1 MPIFNEKGEEI
12 KVTSSK
18 SEEGGKAQEPA
29 APAEPDESKAEGAV
43 TESEPDDTDGEEP
56 TGGKAQEV
64 AASAARTPE
73 FPSRRKN
80 SEPFE
85 KLSRSPSAE
94 PAEPNQSKDGQHR
107 VSAERTPEN
116 RKQAAARRARELED
130 VKASVQSEMLQSLE
144 LVDPATGKRVETPEE
159 YRDYLSHRDG
169 KRAEEQLRRAGIDPD
184 IIKNALTD
192 SGVAKAADDAIAA
205 AGAAEKR
212 ANEQAERLSLEEAIA
227 EITRLN
233 PEVKTFDD
241 LYALPEY
248 GDVKKLVGAGYS
260 FGRAYEMA
268 TVDRAK
274 SAARQASYNA
284 VASKAHLTRTAGV
297 GTEPYSIS
305 DKDFNNFRQLHP
317 NATRAEAEAAFKK
330 FGHKKGK

>member
-29 APAEPDESKAEGAV
+29 APAEPDEIKAEGSV
-43 TESEPDDTDGEEP
+43 TESEPDDTEGEEP
-56 TGGKAQEV
+56 TGGNEQEV
-64 AASAARTPE
+64 
-73 FPSRRKN
+73 
-80 SEPFE
+80 
-85 KLSRSPSAE
+85 AE
-94 PAEPNQSKDGQHR
+94 PAEPDQTKDGQKR
-107 VSAERTPEN
+107 VSAERTADN

-130 VKASVQSEMLQSLE
+130 VKASVQSEMLKSLE

-169 KRAEEQLRRAGIDPD
+169 KRAEEQLRRAGVDPEL
-184 IIKNALTD
+184 IKKALAE

-205 AGAAEKR
+205 AGAAERR
-212 ANEQAERLSLEEAIA
+212 ANETAERLSLEAAIA
-227 EITRLN
+227 EVTKLN
-233 PEVKTFDD
+233 PEIKTFDD

-248 GDVKKLVGAGYS
+248 GDIKKLVQAGYS

-274 SAARQASYNA
+274 NAARQASYNA
-284 VASKAHLTRTAGV
+284 VASKAHLTKTAGA
-297 GTEPYSIS
+297 GAEPYSIS
-305 DKDFNNFRQLHP
+305 DRDFNNFRQLHP
-317 NATRAEAEAAFKK
+317 NATRAEAEAAYKK
-330 FGHKKGK
+330 FGQKKGK

>member
-12 KVTSSK
+12 KVTSSEA
-18 SEEGGKAQEPA
+18 EEGGKAQEVA
-29 APAEPDESKAEGAV
+29 APAEPDESKAEGSV
-43 TESEPDDTDGEEP
+43 TESEPNDTEGEEP
-56 TGGKAQEV
+56 TGGNEQEV
-64 AASAARTPE
+64 AV
-73 FPSRRKN
+73 
-80 SEPFE
+80 
-85 KLSRSPSAE
+85 
-94 PAEPNQSKDGQHR
+94 PAEPDQTKDGQKR
-107 VSAERTPEN
+107 VSAERTAEN

-130 VKASVQSEMLQSLE
+130 VKASVQSEMLKSLE

-169 KRAEEQLRRAGIDPD
+169 KRAEEQLRRAGVDPEL
-184 IIKNALTD
+184 IKKALAE
-192 SGVAKAADDAIAA
+192 SGVAKAANDAIAA
-205 AGAAEKR
+205 AGAAERR
-212 ANEQAERLSLEEAIA
+212 ANEKTESLSLEKAIA

-248 GDVKKLVGAGYS
+248 GDIKKLVGAGYS

-274 SAARQASYNA
+274 NAARQASYNA
-284 VASKAHLTRTAGV
+284 VASKAHLTKTAGA
-297 GTEPYSIS
+297 GAEPYSIS
-305 DKDFNNFRQLHP
+305 DRDFNNFRQLHP
-317 NATRAEAEAAFKK
+317 NATRAEAEAAYKK

>member
-12 KVTSSK
+12 KVT
-18 SEEGGKAQEPA
+18 EEGGKAQEPA
-29 APAEPDESKAEGAV
+29 APAEPDASEGSV
-43 TESEPDDTDGEEP
+43 TDLSPNTDAGQDDMSVGENEQGVADPDKPDRQNG
-56 TGGKAQEV
+56 
-64 AASAARTPE
+64 
-73 FPSRRKN
+73 
-80 SEPFE
+80 
-85 KLSRSPSAE
+85 
-94 PAEPNQSKDGQHR
+94 QSK
-107 VSAERTPEN
+107 EEN

-130 VKASVQSEMLQSLE
+130 VKASVQSEMLKSLE

-169 KRAEEQLRRAGIDPD
+169 KRAEEQLRRAGIDPN
-184 IIKNALTD
+184 IIKNALAD

-212 ANEQAERLSLEEAIA
+212 ANEKAERLSLDEAIA

-248 GDVKKLVGAGYS
+248 GDIKKLVGAGYS

-284 VASKAHLTRTAGV
+284 VASKAHLTKTAGA
-297 GTEPYSIS
+297 GAEPYSIS

-317 NATRAEAEAAFKK
+317 NATRAEAEAAYKK